1 MELFAQLEE
10 HLKADK
16 DYLNKKIVEL
26 TSGKEVQEDL
36 ITDIF
41 ELSEFINL
49 QNAIKDGSS
58 LANEV
63 PPSLTEF
70 AKQADE
76 ATKDRHLETIKKI
89 LLKEEEDI
97 RSKGAKDANG
107 NHQRVMLALEGV
119 EERKEPLNVDEEE
132 LIKLYGPRI
141 QVLQWLYECDS
152 LKVKKERTK
161 SRSQKKRKRGDLFD
175 DYSSEV
181 EIADFQDKNPD
192 ESFENIDGTTYQLI
206 KDMNACNA
214 IEE

>member
-63 PPSLTEF
+63 PPSLTDV

-76 ATKDRHLETIKKI
+76 AIKNRLLETIKKI
-89 LLKEEEDI
+89 LLKEGEDI
-97 RSKGAKDANG
+97 RS
-107 NHQRVMLALEGV
+107 
-119 EERKEPLNVDEEE
+119 
-132 LIKLYGPRI
+132 
-141 QVLQWLYECDS
+141 
-152 LKVKKERTK
+152 
-161 SRSQKKRKRGDLFD
+161 
-175 DYSSEV
+175 
-181 EIADFQDKNPD
+181 
-192 ESFENIDGTTYQLI
+192 
-206 KDMNACNA
+206 
-214 IEE
+214 